1 MGSWE
6 RSRTGPLPPPTPS
19 RRGPHANV
27 TAPGPRPARPLG
39 GPGRGLSG
47 LRPRVVPGD
56 SRRARPGGHHDL
68 RTLRNDDDPGQVRR
82 PEQPLGLH
90 RPQCVTATDTGF
102 RVTQADGSAP
112 TNGAPKSYP
121 SVFNGCH
128 YTNCSPGTDLPVR
141 LDTVSAAPSSISY
154 GFVDGAVY
162 NASYD
167 IWLDPTARTDGV
179 NQTEIM
185 IWFNR
190 VGPIQPIGSPVGT
203 ASVGGRTWEV
213 WSGGNGSNDVLS
225 FVAPSAISGWSFD
238 VMDFVRATVARGL
251 AENDWYL
258 TSVQA
263 GFEPWQNGAGL
274 AVNSFSSTVET
285 GTPGGTDPGNPGGP
299 SACAVSYGTN
309 VWQDGFTADVTVTN
323 TGTAPVDGWQL
334 AFTLPSG
341 QRITNAWNA
350 SLTPSSGS
358 VTATGASHN
367 ARIAP
372 GGSLSF
378 GFQGTYGGAFTE
390 PTGFRLNGTAC
401 TTV

>member
-1 MGSWE
+1 M
-6 RSRTGPLPPPTPS
+6 RTPPPQVRS
-19 RRGPHANV
+19 
-27 TAPGPRPARPLG
+27 L
-39 GPGRGLSG
+39 RGLLSALIATLASFAAVAALVAAAPPAQADTTICEPFG
-47 LRPRVVPGD
+47 TTTIQGRYVVQNNRWG
-56 SRRARPGGHHDL
+56 SSA
-68 RTLRNDDDPGQVRR
+68 T
-82 PEQPLGLH
+82 
-90 RPQCVTATDTGF
+90 QCVTATDSGF
-102 RVTQADGSAP
+102 RVAQADGSVP

-128 YTNCSPGTDLPVR
+128 YTTCSPGTSLPAR
-141 LDTVSAAPSSISY
+141 LNTVSSAPSSISY
-154 GFVDGAVY
+154 GFVGDAVY

-167 IWLDPTARTDGV
+167 IWLDPTPRTDGV

-203 ASVGGRTWEV
+203 ATVGGRTWEV

-225 FVAPSAISGWSFD
+225 FVAPSAISSWSFD

-251 AENDWYL
+251 AGNDWYL

-274 AVNSFSSTVET
+274 AVNSFSSTVQT
-285 GTPGGTDPGNPGGP
+285 GTGPGPDPDPGEA
-299 SACAVSYGTN
+299 ACEVSYGTN
-309 VWQDGFTADVTVTN
+309 VWQNGFTADVTVTN
-323 TGTAPVDGWQL
+323 TATAPVDGWRL

-350 SLTPSSGS
+350 SVTPSSGA
-358 VTATGASHN
+358 VTATGVAHN

-378 GFQGTYGGAFTE
+378 GFQGTHGGTFAE
-390 PTGFRLNGTAC
+390 PDGFRLNDAAC
-401 TTV
+401 TTA

>member
-1 MGSWE
+1 MATFAVFAVIAS
-6 RSRTGPLPPPTPS
+6 L
-19 RRGPHANV
+19 V
-27 TAPGPRPARPLG
+27 TAAAPARADTTICEPFG
-39 GPGRGLSG
+39 
-47 LRPRVVPGD
+47 
-56 SRRARPGGHHDL
+56 
-68 RTLRNDDDPGQVRR
+68 TTTIQGQYIVQNNRW
-82 PEQPLGLH
+82 GSSAT
-90 RPQCVTATDTGF
+90 QCVTATDTGF
-102 RVTQADGSAP
+102 RVARADGSAP

-128 YTNCSPGTDLPVR
+128 YTICSPGTDLPAR
-141 LDTVSAAPSSISY
+141 LDTVSGVPSSISY
-154 GFVDGAVY
+154 GFVDNAVY

-167 IWLDPTARTDGV
+167 IWLDPAPRTDGV

-203 ASVGGRTWEV
+203 ATVGGRTWEV

-225 FVAPSAISGWSFD
+225 FVAPSAITGWTFD
-238 VMDFVRATVARGL
+238 VMDFVRATVSRGL
-251 AENDWYL
+251 AEDDWYL

-285 GTPGGTDPGNPGGP
+285 GGIPGNPDPGTGDPGNPGDPGDAA
-299 SACAVSYGTN
+299 ACEVSYGTN

-323 TGTAPVDGWQL
+323 TGTAPVDDWQL
-334 AFTLPSG
+334 AYTLPAG

-350 SLTPSSGS
+350 SVTPSTGS
-358 VTATGASHN
+358 VTATGVGHN
-367 ARIAP
+367 ARIAS

-378 GFQGTYGGAFTE
+378 GFQGSYSGTFTE
-390 PTGFRLNGTAC
+390 PAGFRLNDAVC
-401 TTV
+401 TTA

>member
-1 MGSWE
+1 M
-6 RSRTGPLPPPTPS
+6 RTPPPQVRS
-19 RRGPHANV
+19 LRGLLSALIATLVSFAAVAALV
-27 TAPGPRPARPLG
+27 TAAPPAQADTTICEPFG
-39 GPGRGLSG
+39 TTTIQGRY
-47 LRPRVVPGD
+47 VVQNNRWG
-56 SRRARPGGHHDL
+56 SSA
-68 RTLRNDDDPGQVRR
+68 T
-82 PEQPLGLH
+82 
-90 RPQCVTATDTGF
+90 QCVTATDSGF
-102 RVTQADGSAP
+102 RVAQADGSVP

-128 YTNCSPGTDLPVR
+128 YTTCSPGTSLPAR
-141 LDTVSAAPSSISY
+141 LNTVSSAPSSISY
-154 GFVDGAVY
+154 GFVGDAVY

-167 IWLDPTARTDGV
+167 IWLDPTPRTDGV

-203 ASVGGRTWEV
+203 AGVGGRTWEV
-213 WSGGNGSNDVLS
+213 WSGSNGSNDVLS
-225 FVAPSAISGWSFD
+225 FVAPSAISNWSFD

-251 AENDWYL
+251 AEDDWYL

-274 AVNSFSSTVET
+274 AVNSFSSTVQT
-285 GTPGGTDPGNPGGP
+285 GAGPGPDPDPGEA
-299 SACAVSYGTN
+299 ACEVSYGTN
-309 VWQDGFTADVTVTN
+309 VWQNGFTADVTVTN
-323 TGTAPVDGWQL
+323 TGTAPVDGWRL

-350 SLTPSSGS
+350 SVTPSAGT
-358 VTATGASHN
+358 VTATGVAHN

-378 GFQGTYGGAFTE
+378 GFQGAHGGAFAE
-390 PTGFRLNGTAC
+390 PDGFRLNDAAC
-401 TTV
+401 TTA